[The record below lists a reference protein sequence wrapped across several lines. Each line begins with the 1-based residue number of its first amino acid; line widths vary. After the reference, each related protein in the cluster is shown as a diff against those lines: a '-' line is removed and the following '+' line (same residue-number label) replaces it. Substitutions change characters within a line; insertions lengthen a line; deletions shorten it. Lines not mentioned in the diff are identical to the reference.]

1 MCVCVCESLSACGSE
16 APQIYGHCLQVN
28 CIGFKTKHYRAA
40 SALTKCLSAASV
52 SVCVSVLSV
61 YILVCVCVPVCVFP
75 GKNNTRNPLSKQQA
89 RSC

>member
-1 MCVCVCESLSACGSE
+1 MCVCVCESLAACAE

-52 SVCVSVLSV
+52 CECVSVFSV
-61 YILVCVCVPVCVFP
+61 CISL
-75 GKNNTRNPLSKQQA
+75 
-89 RSC
+89 